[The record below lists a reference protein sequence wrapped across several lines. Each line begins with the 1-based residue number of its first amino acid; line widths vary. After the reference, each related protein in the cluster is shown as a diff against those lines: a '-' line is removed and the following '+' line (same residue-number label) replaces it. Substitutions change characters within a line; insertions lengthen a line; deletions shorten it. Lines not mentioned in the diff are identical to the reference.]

1 MMLATAGVFLLGLL
15 VVRGTTPS
23 PQVEE
28 DRLDT
33 RRSDGLVILEGEPFT
48 GVAVHRDEADHVTV
62 RLGYRG
68 GRKHG
73 LAQRWHAN
81 GALSF
86 EATYQDGRRDGSAS
100 TWWPDGTLRSEASY
114 RDGVPHGV
122 QREWYRSGALF
133 KEVRLNR
140 GREEGL
146 QRAWRENGKLFAN
159 YEARDGRVY
168 GLKRVN
174 LCYELSRLPLEVQLD
189 ARRSAPFD
197 PARPTL
203 EASS

>member
-1 MMLATAGVFLLGLL
+1 MV
-15 VVRGTTPS
+15 
-23 PQVEE
+23 Q
-28 DRLDT
+28 
-33 RRSDGLVILEGEPFT
+33 LEC
-48 GVAVHRDEADHVTV
+48 
-62 RLGYRG
+62 
-68 GRKHG
+68 
-73 LAQRWHAN
+73 
-81 GALSF
+81 
-86 EATYQDGRRDGSAS
+86 
-100 TWWPDGTLRSEASY
+100 
-114 RDGVPHGV
+114 
-122 QREWYRSGALF
+122 YRSWALL
-133 KEVRLNR
+133 KYERHKR
-140 GREEGL
+140 GQEQGI